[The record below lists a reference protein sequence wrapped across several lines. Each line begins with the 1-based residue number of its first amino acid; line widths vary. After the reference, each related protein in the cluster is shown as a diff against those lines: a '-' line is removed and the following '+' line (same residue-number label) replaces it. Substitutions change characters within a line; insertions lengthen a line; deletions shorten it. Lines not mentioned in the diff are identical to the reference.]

1 MNQRWWASALA
12 ASAAAS
18 ALAQAPASR
27 HEQRCEGIAA
37 VVETS
42 HPDSIGAACDGARD
56 ALGFL
61 QALPRPE
68 GESLRIE
75 LVAAMPPGLRPD
87 AVGCYAVRSRRLM
100 VLEQPLFLQRGLWFG
115 VPVSP
120 RLWRAVVAHE
130 VAHAMVGCHLQ
141 GRSLPSAAHEYVAY
155 VTMFATL
162 DEATRDAA
170 LAAMPGRGFEHLA
183 EINDVTYAF
192 DPMRVGVE
200 SYRHWLRQP
209 DRERFLREVLVGAIV
224 PDLSQ

>member
-1 MNQRWWASALA
+1 MRRRAWAWLLA
-12 ASAAAS
+12 VFATGAV
-18 ALAQAPASR
+18 AQAPAGR

-42 HPDSIGAACDGARD
+42 HPETVAAACDGARD

-61 QALPRPE
+61 RALPRPE
-68 GESLRIE
+68 GETLRIE

-87 AVGCYAVRSRRLM
+87 AVGCYALRSRRLM
-100 VLEQPLFLQRGLWFG
+100 VLEQPLFLKRGRWFG

-130 VAHAMVGCHLQ
+130 VAHALVGCHLQ
-141 GRSLPSAAHEYVAY
+141 GRPLPSAAHEYVAY

-162 DEATRDAA
+162 DPATRDAA
-170 LAAMPGRGFEHLA
+170 LAAMPGRGFDHPA

-192 DPMRVGVE
+192 DPMRFGVE
-200 SYRHWLRQP
+200 AYRHWLRQP
-209 DRERFLREVLVGAIV
+209 ERERFLREVLVGAIV
-224 PDLSQ
+224 PDLGQ

>member
-1 MNQRWWASALA
+1 VRRLAGAWLLA
-12 ASAAAS
+12 AAATGAAA
-18 ALAQAPASR
+18 QPPAGR

-42 HPDSIGAACDGARD
+42 HPDTVAGACDGARD

-61 QALPRPE
+61 GSLPRPE
-68 GESLRIE
+68 GETLRIE

-100 VLEQPLFLQRGLWFG
+100 VLEQPLFLQRGRWFG

-130 VAHAMVGCHLQ
+130 VAHALVGCHLQ
-141 GRSLPSAAHEYVAY
+141 GRPLPSAAHEYVAY

-170 LAAMPGRGFEHLA
+170 LAAMPGRGFDHAA

-192 DPMRVGVE
+192 DPMRFGVE
-200 SYRHWLRQP
+200 AYRHWLRQP
-209 DRERFLREVLVGAIV
+209 DRDRFLREVLVGAIV
-224 PDLSQ
+224 PDLGQ